1 MSEQLKEL
9 TFVDTLDNPS
19 ILKLATFDYAA
30 FILLLILL
38 FSMIVRK
45 MTKGSSNRCYLLTL
59 FTMLISTIFDIFAVH
74 MDNMAGVDPEL
85 LYVTHL
91 GYLVFRNLT
100 TPAYVTYVISLTD
113 SWHKFRA
120 SMVQK
125 LAFFVPI
132 AVVLGALLL
141 NHLFGHPVFSI
152 TDGVYQH
159 EALFFLLYG
168 TAVYYMALGVG
179 YLFKFK
185 KVLKLSRIASIIA
198 IVPLNLGAVIIQ
210 FFNPTVSIELFA
222 CSLSLLFI
230 SMTTQRPEDHIDP
243 ITGLGNFS
251 AYSHTIKRNLNND
264 KEFTIVML
272 NVGNFGSI
280 QSMIGFDSL
289 KTLLVRTANRLMKI
303 DKELRSHAD
312 IHFLDSGRFR
322 VLLEGENRQ
331 KAEEFAE
338 KINNA
343 FKRTIMTNGL
353 ALSIIAH
360 VCIVECP
367 DDIADFKSLTTFG
380 ASFHE
385 NSKTT
390 GTVLHASELFQ
401 KQRFDLMSNIDA
413 VIDRALLNRKF
424 QVYYQPIYSV
434 EQQRFTTAEALLRL
448 IDEEYGFIPPDV
460 FITAAEKSG
469 AIHRIGDFVLD
480 EVCRFIA
487 SDDYKKLGLDY
498 IEINLSVA
506 QCMHGD
512 LADKVLD
519 TLKKYNVRSDQI
531 NLEITET
538 AASYAQNVMKNNLDK
553 LSSSGVSFSLD
564 DYGTGYSNMRRVIQL
579 PLKIVKLDKSF
590 VDEQANPKM
599 WCVLENTVKMLKDM
613 DMEIV
618 VEGVETA
625 DMADKFSA
633 INCDYI
639 QGYYFSKPIPKTDF
653 VEFISNSHKNA
664 K

>member
-1 MSEQLKEL
+1 MSMLSVAQGSAQ
-9 TFVDTLDNPS
+9 FS
-19 ILKLATFDYAA
+19 ILKLSSFNYAA
-30 FILLLILL
+30 LILLGILL
-38 FSMIVRK
+38 FSVIIRK
-45 MTKGSSNRCYLLTL
+45 MTKGNSNKTYLLVL
-59 FTMLISTIFDIFAVH
+59 LTMLLSTIFDIIAIQL
-74 MDNMAGVDPEL
+74 DNTMGSDPEL
-85 LYVTHL
+85 MYMAHL
-91 GYLVFRNLT
+91 GYLLFHNLT
-100 TPAYVTYVISLTD
+100 TPAYVAYVISLTD
-113 SWHKFRA
+113 SWHKFRQ
-120 SMVQK
+120 STLQTLM
-125 LAFFVPI
+125 FFVPI
-132 AVVLGALLL
+132 TAVVLGLLL
-141 NHLFGHPVFSI
+141 NHLIGQP
-152 TDGVYQH
+152 
-159 EALFFLLYG
+159 LFYIEDQIYVRGNLFLLLYG
-168 TAVYYMALGVG
+168 CAVYYMVLGVG
-179 YLFKFK
+179 YLFKYK
-185 KVLKLSRIASIIA
+185 KVLKPSRIAAIIT
-198 IVPLNLGAVIIQ
+198 IVPLNGAALLFQ
-210 FFNPTVSIELFA
+210 YFNPTVSIEMFA

-243 ITGLGNFS
+243 ITGLGNHS
-251 AYSHTIKRNLNND
+251 AYSHGIKRNFNND
-264 KEFTIVML
+264 KEFTVIML

-289 KTLLVRTANRLMKI
+289 KTLLVRTANRLTKI
-303 DKELRSHAD
+303 DRELKCRGD

-322 VLLEGENRQ
+322 VILEGENRQ

-338 KINNA
+338 KINDA
-343 FKRTIMTNGL
+343 FKRTVMVNGL
-353 ALSIIAH
+353 TLSIIAY
-360 VCIVECP
+360 VCIVQCP
-367 DDIADFKSLTTFG
+367 DDIADFKSMSSFG

-385 NSKTT
+385 NVRTT
-390 GTVLHASELFQ
+390 GTVLKASDLFQ

-413 VIDRALLNRKF
+413 VIDRALNNRKF

-487 SDDYKKLGLDY
+487 SDNYKKLGLDY

-506 QCMHGD
+506 QCMHSD
-512 LADKVLD
+512 LADKVLE
-519 TLKKYNVRSDQI
+519 TLKKYGVKSNQI

-553 LSSSGVSFSLD
+553 LSGAGVSFSLD

-590 VDEQANPKM
+590 VDEQNNPKM
-599 WCVLENTVKMLKDM
+599 WCVLQNTVKMLKDM

-639 QGYYFSKPIPKTDF
+639 QGYYFSKPIPENDF
-653 VEFISNSHKNA
+653 VEFISKSHENSH
-664 K
+664 

>member
-1 MSEQLKEL
+1 MNGLN
-9 TFVDTLDNPS
+9 FVDTIDNPS

-30 FILLLILL
+30 FVLLIILL
-38 FSMIVRK
+38 FSMIIRK
-45 MTKGSSNRCYLLTL
+45 MTKGNSNRCYLLTL
-59 FTMLISTIFDIFAVH
+59 ITMMISTVFDILSVH
-74 MDNMAGVDPEL
+74 MDNMTQVDHEL
-85 LYVTHL
+85 LYVMHL
-91 GYLVFRNLT
+91 GYLIFRNLT
-100 TPAYVTYVISLTD
+100 TPAYVAYVISLTD
-113 SWHKFRA
+113 SWHKFKT
-120 SMVQK
+120 SIVQK
-125 LAFFVPI
+125 LALFLPI
-132 AVVLGALLL
+132 SIVVGGLTL
-141 NHLFGHPVFSI
+141 NHLIGHPIFSI

-159 EALFFLLYG
+159 EGLFFILYM
-168 TAVYYMALGVG
+168 TAVYYMVLGVI

-185 KVLKLSRIASIIA
+185 KVLKTSRIVSIIA
-198 IVPLNLGAVIIQ
+198 IVPLNLGALIIQ
-210 FFNPTVSIELFA
+210 FLNPTVSIELFA

-243 ITGLGNFS
+243 ITGLGNHS
-251 AYSHTIKRNLNND
+251 AYSHGIKRNFNND

-289 KTLLVRTANRLMKI
+289 KTLLVRTANRLVKI
-303 DKELRSHAD
+303 DKELKTHAD

-322 VLLEGENRQ
+322 VILEGENRE

-338 KINNA
+338 NINRA
-343 FKRTIMTNGL
+343 FKRTIMVNGL
-353 ALSIIAH
+353 ALSIIAYI
-360 VCIVECP
+360 CIVECP
-367 DDIADFKSLTTFG
+367 DDIGDFKSLSSFG

-385 NSKTT
+385 HSQTT
-390 GTVLHASELFQ
+390 GTVLHANEIFQ
-401 KQRFDLMSNIDA
+401 KQRFDLMSNIDV
-413 VIDRALLNRKF
+413 VIDRALANHKF

-480 EVCRFIA
+480 EVCRFIS
-487 SDDYKKLGLDY
+487 SDEYKKLGLDY

-512 LADKVLD
+512 LADKVLE
-519 TLKKYNVRSDQI
+519 TLRKYDVRSDQI

-538 AASYAQNVMKNNLDK
+538 AASYAQNVMKSNLDK
-553 LSSSGVSFSLD
+553 LSGAGVSFSLD

-633 INCDYI
+633 IKCDYI
-639 QGYYFSKPIPKTDF
+639 QGYYFSKPIPQQDF
-653 VEFISNSHKNA
+653 VDFISKSHEDVH
-664 K
+664 

>member
-1 MSEQLKEL
+1 MGNQIIGLAS
-9 TFVDTLDNPS
+9 TASDYTLM
-19 ILKLATFDYAA
+19 LKLTTFDYAA
-30 FILLLILL
+30 FTLLIILL
-38 FSMIVRK
+38 FSMIFRK
-45 MTKGSSNRCYLLTL
+45 MTKGNSNRCYLLTL
-59 FTMLISTIFDIFAVH
+59 LTMLISTVFDILAIY
-74 MDNMAGVDPEL
+74 MDNTRGFGADLM
-85 LYVTHL
+85 YVMHL

-120 SMVQK
+120 SIVQK

-132 AVVLGALLL
+132 SFIVGALTL
-141 NHLFGHPVFSI
+141 NHLFGFPVFSI
-152 TDGVYQH
+152 TDGKYQH
-159 EALFFLLYG
+159 EGLFFMLYAV
-168 TAVYYMALGVG
+168 AVYYMALGVA

-185 KVLKLSRIASIIA
+185 KVLKISRIASIIA
-198 IVPLNLGAVIIQ
+198 IVPLNLAAVIIQ
-210 FFNPTVSIELFA
+210 ALNPTISIELFA

-251 AYSHTIKRNLNND
+251 AYTHGIKRNFNND
-264 KEFTIVML
+264 KEFTVIML

-280 QSMIGFDSL
+280 QSMIGFDAL
-289 KTLLVRTANRLMKI
+289 KTLLVRTANRLLKI
-303 DKELRSHAD
+303 DKELKTRAE

-322 VLLEGENRQ
+322 VILEGENRQ

-343 FKRTIMTNGL
+343 FRRTIMMNGL
-353 ALSIIAH
+353 ALSIIAY
-360 VCIVECP
+360 VCVVECP
-367 DDIADFKSLTTFG
+367 DDIADLKSLSSFG

-385 NSKTT
+385 HSKTT
-390 GTVLHASELFQ
+390 GTVLHASDLFQ

-413 VIDRALLNRKF
+413 VIDRALTNHKF

-448 IDEEYGFIPPDV
+448 LDDEYGFIPPDV

-469 AIHRIGDFVLD
+469 AIHRIGDFVLE

-506 QCMHGD
+506 QCMHSD
-512 LADKVLD
+512 LADNILE
-519 TLKKYNVRSDQI
+519 TLKRYGVRSDQI

-538 AASYAQNVMKNNLDK
+538 AASYAQNVMKSNLDK
-553 LSSSGVSFSLD
+553 LSSAGVSFSLD

-599 WCVLENTVKMLKDM
+599 WCVLENTVRMLKDM

-639 QGYYFSKPIPKTDF
+639 QGYYFSKPIPKSDF
-653 VEFISNSHKNA
+653 VEFISNAHK
-664 K
+664 

>member
-1 MSEQLKEL
+1 MSEYIKEI

-30 FILLLILL
+30 LILLVILL
-38 FSMIVRK
+38 FSMFIRK
-45 MTKGSSNRCYLLTL
+45 MTKGNSNRCYLLTL
-59 FTMLISTIFDIFAVH
+59 ITMLISTIFDILSVH
-74 MDNMAGVDPEL
+74 MDNMQGVDPDL
-85 LYVTHL
+85 LYVMHV

-113 SWHKFRA
+113 SWHKFRS

-132 AVVLGALLL
+132 SFIVGALTL
-141 NHLFGHPVFSI
+141 NHLFGFPVFSI
-152 TDGVYQH
+152 TNGKYQH
-159 EALFFLLYG
+159 EMLFMMLYIV
-168 TAVYYMALGVG
+168 AVYYMALGVG

-185 KVLKLSRIASIIA
+185 KVLKVSRIASIIA

-210 FFNPTVSIELFA
+210 FLNPNISIELFA

-251 AYSHTIKRNLNND
+251 AYTHGIKRNFNND

-303 DKELRSHAD
+303 DKELKCRGD

-322 VLLEGENRQ
+322 VILEGDNRQ

-338 KINNA
+338 KINDA
-343 FKRTIMTNGL
+343 FKRTIMMNGL

-367 DDIADFKSLTTFG
+367 DDIADLKSLSSFG

-390 GTVLHASELFQ
+390 GTVLRASELFQ

-413 VIDRALLNRKF
+413 VIDRALTNRKF

-512 LADKVLD
+512 LADKVLE

-553 LSSSGVSFSLD
+553 LSSAGVSFSLD

-618 VEGVETA
+618 VEGVETE

-639 QGYYFSKPIPKTDF
+639 QGYYFSKPIPKNDF
-653 VEFISNSHKNA
+653 VEFVYNA
-664 K
+664 HNK